1 MNRLVSYIK
10 YRENKDKILENII
23 TKLEN
28 YLDGDY
34 LNDDGTPIL
43 LDVLVLVD
51 KLIKVEEDKIN
62 KDINYV

>member
-10 YRENKDKILENII
+10 YRENKNKILENII

-43 LDVLVLVD
+43 LEVLELVA
-51 KLIKVEEDKIN
+51 KLLKVEEDKIN
-62 KDINYV
+62 KDIND

>member
-43 LDVLVLVD
+43 LEVLVLVAE
-51 KLIKVEEDKIN
+51 LLKVEEDKIN
-62 KDINYV
+62 KDIND

>member
-34 LNDDGTPIL
+34 LNDDGTSIL
-43 LDVLVLVD
+43 LDVLVLVA

-62 KDINYV
+62 KDIND

>member
-1 MNRLVSYIK
+1 MTSLVRYNM
-10 YRENKDKILENII
+10 YRENKNKILENII

-43 LDVLVLVD
+43 LDVLLLVAE
-51 KLIKVEEDKIN
+51 LIKVEEDKIN
-62 KDINYV
+62 KDIND

>member
-10 YRENKDKILENII
+10 YREDKDKILENII

-43 LDVLVLVD
+43 LDVLVLVAE
-51 KLIKVEEDKIN
+51 LIKVEEDKIN
-62 KDINYV
+62 KDIND

>member
-1 MNRLVSYIK
+1 MNNLVRYIM
-10 YRENKDKILENII
+10 YRENKDKILEDII

-51 KLIKVEEDKIN
+51 KLLKVEEDKIN
-62 KDINYV
+62 KDIND

>member
-1 MNRLVSYIK
+1 MTRLVSYIK
-10 YRENKDKILENII
+10 YRENKNKILENII

-43 LDVLVLVD
+43 LDVLVLVA
-51 KLIKVEEDKIN
+51 KLVEVEEDKIN
-62 KDINYV
+62 KDIND

>member
-1 MNRLVSYIK
+1 MNNLVSYIK
-10 YRENKDKILENII
+10 YRENKDKILESII

-43 LDVLVLVD
+43 LDVLVLVA
-51 KLIKVEEDKIN
+51 KLVKVEEDKIN
-62 KDINYV
+62 KDIND

>member
-1 MNRLVSYIK
+1 MTRLVSYIK

-43 LDVLVLVD
+43 LDVLVLVA

-62 KDINYV
+62 KDIND

>member
-43 LDVLVLVD
+43 LEVLELVA
-51 KLIKVEEDKIN
+51 KLLKVEEDKIN
-62 KDINYV
+62 KDIND

>member
-10 YRENKDKILENII
+10 YRENKNKILENII

-43 LDVLVLVD
+43 LDVLVLVA

-62 KDINYV
+62 KDIND

>member
-1 MNRLVSYIK
+1 MTNLVSYIK

-34 LNDDGTPIL
+34 LNDDDTPIL
-43 LDVLVLVD
+43 LDVLVLVAE
-51 KLIKVEEDKIN
+51 LIKVEEDKIN
-62 KDINYV
+62 KDIND

>member
-1 MNRLVSYIK
+1 MNNLIRYTI
-10 YRENKDKILENII
+10 YRKHKDKILENII
-23 TKLEN
+23 TKIEN

-43 LDVLVLVD
+43 LDVLVLVA

-62 KDINYV
+62 KDIND

>member
-1 MNRLVSYIK
+1 MTRLVSYIK

-43 LDVLVLVD
+43 SEVLVLVD
-51 KLIKVEEDKIN
+51 KLLKVEEDKIN
-62 KDINYV
+62 KDIND

>member
-1 MNRLVSYIK
+1 MNNLISYII
-10 YRENKDKILENII
+10 YRKHKDKILENII

-43 LDVLVLVD
+43 LEVLVLVAD
-51 KLIKVEEDKIN
+51 LLKVEEDKIN
-62 KDINYV
+62 KDIND

>member
-10 YRENKDKILENII
+10 YRENKNKILENII

-43 LDVLVLVD
+43 LDVLLLVAE
-51 KLIKVEEDKIN
+51 LVKVEEDKIN
-62 KDINYV
+62 KDIND

>member
-10 YRENKDKILENII
+10 YRENKNKILENII

-43 LDVLVLVD
+43 LDVLVLVAE
-51 KLIKVEEDKIN
+51 LLKVEEDKIN
-62 KDINYV
+62 KDIND

>member
-28 YLDGDY
+28 YLEGDY

-51 KLIKVEEDKIN
+51 KLLKVEEDKIN
-62 KDINYV
+62 KDIND

>member
-1 MNRLVSYIK
+1 MNNLIRYTI
-10 YRENKDKILENII
+10 YRKHKDKILENII

-43 LDVLVLVD
+43 LEVLELVA
-51 KLIKVEEDKIN
+51 KLLKVEEDKIN
-62 KDINYV
+62 KDIND

>member
-10 YRENKDKILENII
+10 YRENKNKILENIT
-23 TKLEN
+23 TKLDN
-28 YLDGDY
+28 YLEGDY

-43 LDVLVLVD
+43 LDVLVLVA

-62 KDINYV
+62 KDIND

>member
-43 LDVLVLVD
+43 SEVLVLVAE
-51 KLIKVEEDKIN
+51 LLKVEEDKIN
-62 KDINYV
+62 KDIND

>member
-1 MNRLVSYIK
+1 MTRLVRYNM
-10 YRENKDKILENII
+10 YRENKNKILENII

-43 LDVLVLVD
+43 LDVLVLVA
-51 KLIKVEEDKIN
+51 KLVKVEEDKIN
-62 KDINYV
+62 KDIND

>member
-10 YRENKDKILENII
+10 YREHKNKILEDII

-51 KLIKVEEDKIN
+51 KLLKVEEDKIN
-62 KDINYV
+62 KDIND

>member
-1 MNRLVSYIK
+1 MTRLVSYIK
-10 YRENKDKILENII
+10 YRENKNKILENII

-43 LDVLVLVD
+43 LDVLVLVA
-51 KLIKVEEDKIN
+51 KLVKVEEDKIN
-62 KDINYV
+62 KDIND

>member
-10 YRENKDKILENII
+10 YRENKNKILENII

-43 LDVLVLVD
+43 LDVLLLVAE
-51 KLIKVEEDKIN
+51 LIKVEEDKIN
-62 KDINYV
+62 KDIND

>member
-1 MNRLVSYIK
+1 MNNYIRYTI
-10 YRENKDKILENII
+10 YRKHKDKILENII

-43 LDVLVLVD
+43 IEVLVLVAD
-51 KLIKVEEDKIN
+51 LLKVEEDKIN
-62 KDINYV
+62 KDIND

>member
-43 LDVLVLVD
+43 LDVLVLVAE
-51 KLIKVEEDKIN
+51 LLKVEADKIN
-62 KDINYV
+62 KDIND

>member
-10 YRENKDKILENII
+10 YRENKDKILENIT
-23 TKLEN
+23 TKLDN
-28 YLDGDY
+28 YLEGDY

-43 LDVLVLVD
+43 LDVLVLVA

-62 KDINYV
+62 KDIND

>member
-43 LDVLVLVD
+43 LDVLVLVAE
-51 KLIKVEEDKIN
+51 LLKVEEDKIN
-62 KDINYV
+62 KDIND

>member
-10 YRENKDKILENII
+10 YRENKNKILENII

-51 KLIKVEEDKIN
+51 KLVKVEEDKIN
-62 KDINYV
+62 KDIND

>member
-1 MNRLVSYIK
+1 MNNLVSYIK
-10 YRENKDKILENII
+10 YRENKDKILENIT

-43 LDVLVLVD
+43 LEVLVLVAE
-51 KLIKVEEDKIN
+51 LLKVEEDKIN
-62 KDINYV
+62 KDIND

>member
-1 MNRLVSYIK
+1 MNNLIRYTI
-10 YRENKDKILENII
+10 YRKNKDKILENII

-43 LDVLVLVD
+43 LEVLELVA
-51 KLIKVEEDKIN
+51 KLLKVEEDKIN
-62 KDINYV
+62 KDIND

>member
-28 YLDGDY
+28 YLEGDY

-43 LDVLVLVD
+43 IDVLVLVAE
-51 KLIKVEEDKIN
+51 LLKVEEDKIN
-62 KDINYV
+62 KDIND